1 MDPSGNAD
9 PRHGI
14 REFIVGTGGESLD
27 TVLPATPNLQAWA
40 DQYYGVM
47 KLALHPHGYTLGL
60 RVGAGE
66 PDRAGR
72 HAADLQR
79 RGQRQLPQRERPVS

>member
-1 MDPSGNAD
+1 MDPAGNAD
-9 PRHGI
+9 AKRGI

-47 KLALHPHGYTLGL
+47 KLKLEPSGYAWDYESAMRSPTAPAGTPSAYSDMGSAGCHGP
-60 RVGAGE
+60 R
-66 PDRAGR
+66 
-72 HAADLQR
+72 
-79 RGQRQLPQRERPVS
+79 